1 MQRFRTGAVN
11 DQLKNQ
17 ISNVSRGI
25 TNVTAQDDKRGQER
39 IGSVSDS
46 LSDINKKLNPMS
58 ILSKQ
63 SLGRTTMINSQ
74 QSTVKDVNS
83 PLLKS
88 ELGQKSVAFQPHET
102 NNDA

>member
-17 ISNVSRGI
+17 ISNVTRGI
-25 TNVTAQDDKRGQER
+25 TNVTAYDDKRGQER
-39 IGSVSDS
+39 MDNVSDS

-63 SLGRTTMINSQ
+63 SLGRTT
-74 QSTVKDVNS
+74 
-83 PLLKS
+83 
-88 ELGQKSVAFQPHET
+88 
-102 NNDA
+102 